1 MEKHSHIPYIINRI
15 IIHFHSQFPCRGTAG
30 QRWKNV
36 HQIGGCQPQGG
47 HLRWQLCANWA
58 HVHLV
63 HTAAISCRNS
73 LERFWQVVTSK
84 MLSSEILRFQS
95 VSTWCQLRH
104 LMLRAVPVL
113 SSSEARARCAS
124 WVFRN
129 TTLGNCF
136 KFTRLLKWHAEFQQF
151 NVVVS
156 CCVLF
161 KKHQEIMFQ
170 MIYNIN

>member
-1 MEKHSHIPYIINRI
+1 MFIFIHSFDVEALRAKGGKTSTKYVAANP
-15 IIHFHSQFPCRGTAG
+15 
-30 QRWKNV
+30 NV
-36 HQIGGCQPQGG
+36 GISGGSSAQIGHTCT
-47 HLRWQLCANWA
+47 WYSCYQLPEQFRD
-58 HVHLV
+58 VL
-63 HTAAISCRNS
+63 TSCHIENV
-73 LERFWQVVTSK
+73 EFWDSPFSV
-84 MLSSEILRFQS
+84 RFQS

-136 KFTRLLKWHAEFQQF
+136 KFTRFLKLHAEFQQF

-161 KKHQEIMFQ
+161 KKHQEIMLR
-170 MIYNIN
+170 MIHKLT

>member
-1 MEKHSHIPYIINRI
+1 MEKHSMLEPTEEQMFIYTVSMSRCCGPKVEKRPPNRWLPTPRWA
-15 IIHFHSQFPCRGTAG
+15 SQVAALRKLGTRAPG
-30 QRWKNV
+30 
-36 HQIGGCQPQGG
+36 
-47 HLRWQLCANWA
+47 
-58 HVHLV
+58 
-63 HTAAISCRNS
+63 TAAISCRNS
-73 LERFWQVVTSK
+73 LEMFWQVVTSK

-113 SSSEARARCAS
+113 SSSSEARARCAS

-136 KFTRLLKWHAEFQQF
+136 KFTRLLKLHAEFQQF

-161 KKHQEIMFQ
+161 KKHQIMFQ